1 MITVYKYQVESA
13 SNFGGLSSCVFPIE
27 MPKYAEIL
35 SARIQHGVLC
45 LWAKVN
51 TENETITRNIFVIG
65 TGYDISE
72 ATNENDAKF
81 IDTIF
86 LSDGFLVYHIF
97 A

>member
-1 MITVYKYQVESA
+1 MITVYKYQIESA
-13 SNFGGLSSCVFPIE
+13 SNFGGLSSNVFPIE
-27 MPKYAEIL
+27 MPKDAEIL

-51 TENETITRNIFVIG
+51 TENEEITRNVFVIG
-65 TGYDISE
+65 TGYDISDV
-72 ATNENDAKF
+72 NENGAKF

>member
-13 SNFGGLSSCVFPIE
+13 ANFGGLGYCTFPIE
-27 MPKYAEIL
+27 MPEGAEIL

-45 LWAKVN
+45 LWAKVD
-51 TENETITRNIFVIG
+51 TGNETITRNVFVIG

-72 ATNENDAKF
+72 ATNENGAKF

>member
-13 SNFGGLSSCVFPIE
+13 ANFGGLSSVFPIE
-27 MPKYAEIL
+27 MPKDAEIL

-51 TENETITRNIFVIG
+51 TGNETITRNVFVIG

-72 ATNENDAKF
+72 AANENGAKF